1 MSPAEF
7 AGLTADDVATVVEVH
22 TEKQKDFYR
31 TLAWLVYNGASL
43 AAVGFNDPK
52 RFPTLEEAFP
62 SLFEQKE
69 QQDWWVMKQRV
80 ETWAK
85 AKQLQT
91 NSGR

>member
-1 MSPAEF
+1 MPPADIP
-7 AGLTADDVATVVEVH
+7 GLTADDVANVVEVH

>member
-1 MSPAEF
+1 MPPADIP
-7 AGLTADDVATVVEVH
+7 ALTADDVATVVEVH
-22 TEKQKDFYR
+22 AEKQKDFYR